1 MAIDGVGKVGV
12 TVSLVWKLG
21 LPKGKGIR
29 VQKMRCLSYTTSKKK
44 NGKVALWFESCVRK
58 TN

>member
-44 NGKVALWFESCVRK
+44 WKSSVMV
-58 TN
+58 